1 MIRQITKDDTIG
13 KADVI
18 IHCLSASSLK
28 EAEVLIK
35 NTNDKISQ
43 LNTRPHPSADIKA
56 LEDAYE
62 DLWRMYVFANAKYT
76 KEVAK
81 ICEDTF
87 GRDNEF
93 SPKKGK

>member
-1 MIRQITKDDTIG
+1 
-13 KADVI
+13 
-18 IHCLSASSLK
+18 
-28 EAEVLIK
+28 VLIK